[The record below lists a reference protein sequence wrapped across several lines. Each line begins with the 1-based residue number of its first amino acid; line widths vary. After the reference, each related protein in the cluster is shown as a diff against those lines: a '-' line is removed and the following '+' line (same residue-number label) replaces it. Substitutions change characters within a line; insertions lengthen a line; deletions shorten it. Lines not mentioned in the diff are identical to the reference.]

1 MFVSACASAES
12 AQPEVAIH
20 DASAIADRDLLG
32 QNWTG
37 SGRYTLHEAASAYSA
52 SGDYQVFAARISA
65 PESDNMVLF
74 WRAEGENVSDGA
86 VVGDART
93 RRFSVWGNS
102 VSVGSLADVLVS
114 EARASAEGQAV
125 LAAVSS

>member
-1 MFVSACASAES
+1 MLASACARVEP
-12 AQPEVAIH
+12 AQPEVAIR

-37 SGRYTLHEAASAYSA
+37 SGRYTLLEAASAYSA

-65 PESDNMVLF
+65 PEGDNMVLF
-74 WRAEGENVSDGA
+74 WRAGGETLGDGA
-86 VVGDART
+86 IVGDTRT
-93 RRFSVWGNS
+93 RRFSGWGNS

-114 EARASAEGQAV
+114 EARASAEGQAA